1 VIAPQF
7 AFWALIGI
15 GWSVL
20 LVLGFVWVIAWVVLF
35 LVVALI
41 GGVQLM
47 WRAWNR
53 GASCGR

>member
-1 VIAPQF
+1 MIAPQF

-47 WRAWNR
+47 WGWRE
-53 GASCGR
+53 